1 MTATT
6 ATSIRVSPRV
16 DPALGANALVGGE
29 WIAHTAVGTSVLVP
43 RVELPWAKRVID
55 IVGAVMLLLLSL
67 PLLVAAAVAVKLT
80 DGGPVFFRQPRVGR
94 GGHKFEIVKLRT
106 MSINAEALATR
117 FAGADYT
124 DGLLFRVPS
133 DPRVTRIGAF
143 LRRSAIDELPQLWNV
158 LRGEMSLVGPRPL
171 AVEADAFAP
180 HEHLRHA
187 VKPGLTGAW
196 QVSGGNDLPWDDM
209 IALDLDYAFGWSVA
223 RDFGILLRTV
233 PALAGRVGP
242 S

>member
-1 MTATT
+1 MAATT

-16 DPALGANALVGGE
+16 DPVPDADVLVGRE
-29 WIAHTAVGTSVLVP
+29 WMADPAAATSWPVSE
-43 RVELPWAKRVID
+43 VELPWIKRVFD
-55 IVGAVMLLLLSL
+55 VVGGLALLVLSL
-67 PLLVAAAVAVKLT
+67 PVLVAAAVAIKLT
-80 DGGPVFFRQPRVGR
+80 DGGPVLFRQHRVGL
-94 GGHKFEIVKLRT
+94 GGQMFEIVKLRT
-106 MSINAEALATR
+106 MNTNAEALAARLVGVDCTE
-117 FAGADYT
+117 
-124 DGLLFRVPS
+124 GLLFRVPN
-133 DPRVTRIGAF
+133 DPRVTRVGAF

-171 AVEADAFAP
+171 AVEVDAFAP

-209 IALDLDYAFGWSVA
+209 IALDVDYAFGWSVA
-223 RDFGILLRTV
+223 RDLGIMLRTV
-233 PALAGRVGP
+233 PALVGRVGP